1 MSELGRVRLPTIPT
15 TANLPH
21 QVRLLE
27 LAEQLLGSATAL
39 LAALP
44 TQHGAAL
51 EAQQAT
57 DASAPNYLLLT
68 TGSLLLTPY
77 YWLLT
82 TGSLLLAPY
91 SLLLTTGFLLL
102 APYYWLLTTGSL
114 LLAPYSLLLT
124 THPRTRRA
132 SGRRISAPYCRGL
145 WTASPS
151 SRSSPSTS
159 RTSYC
164 PCCCPCSRSCNGSS
178 QATPGA
184 LPSYHP
190 SRGAAIPSALHIHI

>member
-1 MSELGRVRLPTIPT
+1 MRQLELGRVSELGRVRLPTIPT

-57 DASAPNYLLLT
+57 YASAPNYLLLT
-68 TGSLLLTPY
+68 TGSLLLT
-77 YWLLT
+77 
-82 TGSLLLAPY
+82 
-91 SLLLTTGFLLL
+91 
-102 APYYWLLTTGSL
+102 PYYWLLTTGSL

-145 WTASPS
+145 WTASRS